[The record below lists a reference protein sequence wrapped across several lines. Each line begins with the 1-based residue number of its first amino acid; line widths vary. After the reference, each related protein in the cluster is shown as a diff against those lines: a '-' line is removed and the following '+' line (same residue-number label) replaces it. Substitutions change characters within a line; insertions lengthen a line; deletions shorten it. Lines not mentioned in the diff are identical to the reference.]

1 MDRREF
7 VAGLSAAAVIT
18 RVNAASLSLSVLVGV
33 AGADS
38 QEAVGPFASWVNVK
52 SAFGAKGDGVT
63 DDTIAIQA
71 GLNSLPITI
80 NTSSPV
86 LYFPAGTYV
95 ISATVFLTGCLGAS
109 IVGQDPTTT
118 MFKWVG
124 PASGATNTLF
134 RNNGSA
140 LCRFD
145 RLTFDASASAS
156 KATTVLFDDS
166 TDGSITTRATRFPTG
181 NQFSDCIFQNA
192 GVGIQGAVNVATG
205 SSESSVLR
213 CRFTNLVYGVL
224 LMNPNSLDW
233 WHWNCTFT
241 NCSQAALSNNA
252 NYTPQFGGGGNGA
265 GAFAA
270 YGCGFVNNLADYLLL
285 NTGIFAF
292 RDNLSASTGNC
303 SGIEL
308 YYYTNAANTRL
319 ERNTI
324 SSQWFQGNMGPYLAT
339 DNKYAGTGYVNLY
352 TDTPPDYLSV
362 GDAFTTSTPVTYNN
376 GPGRVIT
383 TGDSTVNT
391 PVPVV
396 TPAPFLPNLGRTI
409 FEIPAGSTTL
419 AIQTAINNAAALN
432 GQRPIVHLQYGSY
445 GLNTPLLIPPCDL
458 QLVGD
463 GMGDPIGTT
472 LGGAIILQGPG
483 SHVTLR
489 EFWLQGPAGG
499 AGILIQ
505 NADQVG
511 ARIFMQQPELT
522 GASSACLF
530 VNGLNNALVEVH
542 DAGIAGGGNMGLQV
556 VGGSTPARA
565 QTFIASGDGN
575 ACPIAFGVSGPANV
589 VVQDFWW
596 EINPNSY
603 VATWSQVSGAASFM
617 ADSCHIYL
625 GQNGP
630 TAPCFVY
637 QGFTGLST
645 IMNCNIFEGSSTSS
659 PANMTIDAA
668 STGSVWQVGNGF
680 ASTTTAIANA
690 GTAQTMFNL
699 NRQNVNTVTNGSI
712 PVPDI
717 GTPTAAW
724 ITTMLATL
732 RATKASFTLPALAS
746 GITDIRMYRVA
757 VNGGAYGVEITP

>member
-1 MDRREF
+1 MNRREV
-7 VAGLSAAAVIT
+7 VAGLLASTAIT
-18 RVNAASLSLSVLVGV
+18 RVNATSIPLSILVGI
-33 AGADS
+33 AGIES
-38 QEAVGPFASWVNVK
+38 QEAVGPFASWVNVVTK
-52 SAFGAKGDGVT
+52 WGADPTGDNDST
-63 DDTIAIQA
+63 TAIQN
-71 GLNSLPITI
+71 GLNSLPTST
-80 NTSSPV
+80 NTASPI
-86 LYFPAGTYV
+86 LYFPAGTYT
-95 ISATVFLTGCLGAS
+95 ISATISLTGCLGVS
-109 IVGQDPTTT
+109 LVGQTAGGTTL
-118 MFKWVG
+118 KWIG
-124 PASGATNTLF
+124 PATGATNTLF
-134 RNNGSA
+134 HLNGSA

-145 RLTFDASASAS
+145 NLTFDASASPS
-156 KATTVLFDDS
+156 KATAVLVDDS
-166 TDGSITTRATRFPTG
+166 AATGRFPTG
-181 NQFSDCIFQNA
+181 NQFADCTFQNG
-192 GVGIQGAVNVATG
+192 GVGIQGGVSPTG
-205 SSESSVLR
+205 SSEVSLLR
-213 CRFTNLVYGVL
+213 CRFVNLVYGVL
-224 LMNPNSLDW
+224 LLNFNSLDW
-233 WHWNCTFT
+233 WHWGCTFQ
-241 NCSQAALSNNA
+241 NCSVAAISNTA
-252 NYTPQFGGGGNGA
+252 TDTSQIASGQNGA
-265 GAFAA
+265 GAYFA
-270 YGCGFVNNLADYLLL
+270 YGSNFIANNCDWLLL
-285 NTGIFAF
+285 NTGIFGF
-292 RDNLSASTGNC
+292 RYNQSSSISNC

-319 ERNTI
+319 QNNII

-383 TGDSTVNT
+383 AGDSTVNT

-396 TPAPFLPNLGRTI
+396 TPAPFLPNLGRTV

-419 AIQTAINNAAALN
+419 AIQNAINSAAALN

-505 NADQVG
+505 GTDQVG

-556 VGGSTPARA
+556 IGGTAPAGA
-565 QTFIASGDGN
+565 KTFIASGDGN

-668 STGSVWQVGNGF
+668 STGSIWQVGNSF

-699 NRQNVNTVTNGSI
+699 NRQNVNTVTNGSV

-724 ITTMLATL
+724 ITTMLATF
-732 RATKASFTLPALAS
+732 RATKASFTLPALVS
-746 GITDIRMYRVA
+746 GVTDIRMYRVA
-757 VNGGAYGVEITP
+757 VNGGTYGVEITP